1 MIVIFKN
8 RTVVKGLK
16 RKPLFKVLLNK
27 KINHR
32 DVKSTVA
39 VISKLK
45 KKNKYRRS
53 IVMSSDLLGV
63 VECVLTSVKDIKIK
77 ERILSIL

>member
-8 RTVVKGLK
+8 GTVVKGLK

-32 DVKSTVA
+32 DVKSTVV

-45 KKNKYRRS
+45 KKQIPAIDRDVFRS
-53 IVMSSDLLGV
+53 SGS
-63 VECVLTSVKDIKIK
+63 C
-77 ERILSIL
+77 

>member
-32 DVKSTVA
+32 DVKSTV
-39 VISKLK
+39 VFISKLK
-45 KKNKYRRS
+45 KKKQIPAIDRDVFRS
-53 IVMSSDLLGV
+53 SGS
-63 VECVLTSVKDIKIK
+63 C
-77 ERILSIL
+77 

>member
-16 RKPLFKVLLNK
+16 RKPFFKVLLNK

-32 DVKSTVA
+32 DVKSTVV

-63 VECVLTSVKDIKIK
+63 VECVLASVKDIKIK

>member
-32 DVKSTVA
+32 DVKSTVV

-63 VECVLTSVKDIKIK
+63 VECVLASVKDIKIK

>member
-8 RTVVKGLK
+8 RNVVKGLK

-32 DVKSTVA
+32 DVKSTVV

-45 KKNKYRRS
+45 KKKKYRRS

>member
-1 MIVIFKN
+1 M
-8 RTVVKGLK
+8 LK
-16 RKPLFKVLLNK
+16 VRWWLYQSL
-27 KINHR
+27 
-32 DVKSTVA
+32 
-39 VISKLK
+39 

>member
-32 DVKSTVA
+32 DVKSTVV